1 MYKFHIEEM
10 ADNVMEKLNLL
21 DVSNREKILS
31 GLQEYWNDKVAMIWT
46 IYDIQEYAMRNDD
59 LEISDEDARNILND
73 IFDNH
78 DAEYGINWITIDCY
92 ISDFMEERN
101 LTQQPPP
108 DPLTC

>member
-1 MYKFHIEEM
+1 MYKFHVEEM

-46 IYDIQEYAMRNDD
+46 IYDIQEYAREDG
-59 LEISDEDARNILND
+59 LEISDEDARDILND

-78 DAEYGINWITIDCY
+78 DAEHGINWITIGCY
-92 ISDFMEERN
+92 ISGFMEERN